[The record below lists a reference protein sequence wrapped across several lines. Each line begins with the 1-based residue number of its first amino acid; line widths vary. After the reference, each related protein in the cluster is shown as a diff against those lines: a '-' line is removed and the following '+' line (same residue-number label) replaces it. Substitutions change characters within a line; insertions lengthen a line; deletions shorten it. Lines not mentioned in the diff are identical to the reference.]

1 MKEHDFIDIPAVTG
15 DGAEIPQYIGGIDR
29 HVGIIGLVGAVQSGS
44 EEQRFPLRAVQHD
57 IHHLIVC
64 HLEPL
69 RQRPDAVCGVIG
81 LTDDDILTVGT
92 IVIEAYCAGYTDN
105 DQHII

>member
-1 MKEHDFIDIPAVTG
+1 MFSTSVDAPVLIPVFDNFIN
-15 DGAEIPQYIGGIDR
+15 R
-29 HVGIIGLVGAVQSGS
+29 HVGIIGLVGAVQSGG
-44 EEQRFPLRAVQHD
+44 EEQRFPFRAVQHD